1 MQEGLA
7 GFCKKKMDS
16 VELDIQLAEVSVL
29 FPDADMN
36 AVKRDLSFTKNA
48 EETVNRILD
57 GRVRQHFGNTSEQ
70 S

>member
-1 MQEGLA
+1 
-7 GFCKKKMDS
+7 MDS

>member
-1 MQEGLA
+1 
-7 GFCKKKMDS
+7 MDS

-70 S
+70 SWFMTKT